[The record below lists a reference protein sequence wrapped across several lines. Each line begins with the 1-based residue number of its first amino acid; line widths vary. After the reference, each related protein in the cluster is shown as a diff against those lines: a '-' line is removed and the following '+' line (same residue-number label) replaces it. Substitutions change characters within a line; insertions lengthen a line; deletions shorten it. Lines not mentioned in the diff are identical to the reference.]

1 MTIYRMLQKTPLGP
15 EDAAC
20 LVKAY
25 RATLREIG
33 LQDRDDPLTQI
44 IARTIIEV
52 GQTGILDPAQISRL
66 AIKKLGLP

>member
-15 EDAAC
+15 EDTER

-25 RATLREIG
+25 KAALHEIG
-33 LQDRDDPLTQI
+33 LKDRDDPLTQI
-44 IARTIIEV
+44 IARKIIEV
-52 GQTGILDPAQISRL
+52 GQTGTLDPAQISRL